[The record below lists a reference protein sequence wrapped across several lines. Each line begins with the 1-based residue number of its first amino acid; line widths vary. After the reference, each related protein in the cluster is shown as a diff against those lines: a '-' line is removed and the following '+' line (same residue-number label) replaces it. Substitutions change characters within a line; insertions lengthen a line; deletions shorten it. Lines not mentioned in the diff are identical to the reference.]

1 MELSSDLIRE
11 FAKNTKDESPNNV
24 GSTVYGTFRIQ
35 DGINYVQIDGSDTR
49 TPVASTVTAKNGD
62 RVTVLIKDHKAIV
75 TGNLEDPS
83 ASSEEVEE
91 VKKTMGQ
98 STLDIERLKQQ
109 LENQEITLDE
119 YREAIADAKRMATDY
134 IDFTAGT
141 GLVIGSTSISNNVRI
156 YSGGIDIRDGDTIL
170 ASYTDDEISIGANNA
185 SAIINMC
192 NGTIEISTYTES
204 TQIGSYIQTTKDI
217 MWVGTVDNKG
227 IHQNGFLIGAATYG
241 DIQVSGTLEAVI
253 VSDNIHDSEGNQYL
267 TGVDGYRYFADKDHT
282 HSGND
287 ISGGYPSVRS
297 IYLTDPGTASQVAV
311 YRSTNSGI
319 LGVPSSSKRYKNS
332 ISSIKEEELRPER
345 LYDLPVRQFK
355 WNEGHYP
362 EEEHYDYNL
371 VNVGFI
377 AEEVAEHYPFAAVVM
392 DGKIETW
399 EVRGI
404 LPPMLALIQEQ
415 KKEIDSLTK
424 RIETLEGKEVSQ

>member
-170 ASYTDDEISIGANNA
+170 ASYTDDIIYLGKENTTASIDFCSGRMRMMSN
-185 SAIINMC
+185 
-192 NGTIEISTYTES
+192 TYDTSLIAKDSEH
-204 TQIGSYIQTTKDI
+204 IGFGMVSRY
-217 MWVGTVDNKG
+217 NKG
-227 IHQNGFLIGAATYG
+227 DPLSVMEPGIRMTADDGISGSQIHAICDRFYIGVTEIRNIFASIDHSHSNYYE
-241 DIQVSGTLEAVI
+241 SG
-253 VSDNIHDSEGNQYL
+253 DNIHANYL
-267 TGVDGYRYFADKDHT
+267 YIASLG
-282 HSGND
+282 S
-287 ISGGYPSVRS
+287 
-297 IYLTDPGTASQVAV
+297 ASQQAL
-311 YRSTNSGI
+311 YCSTKSGI
-319 LGVPSSSKRYKNS
+319 VGTDSSSSRYKNS
-332 ISSIKEEELRPER
+332 IEDVKDTMLDPHR
-345 LYDLPVRQFK
+345 LYDLPIRQFK
-355 WNEGHYP
+355 WNEGHFDEA
-362 EEEHYDYNL
+362 EEYNYDTL
-371 VNVGFI
+371 NVGFI
-377 AEEVAEHYPFAAVVM
+377 AEEVAEIYPYATVISK
-392 DGKIETW
+392 GQIESW
-399 EVRGI
+399 EVRRI